1 MTNYKAFTLR
11 IQKAVTIADLKAL
24 EVSLGRLVGTGILR
38 TSEFWKLDDM
48 ILKRIFKLEESIDA
62 L

>member
-11 IQKAVTIADLKAL
+11 IIKAVTIADLKAL
-24 EVSLGRLVGTGILR
+24 EVSLSRLVGTGVI
-38 TSEFWKLDDM
+38 TSSEFWKLDDI
-48 ILKRIFKLEESIDA
+48 ILNRIFKLEGS

>member
-24 EVSLGRLVGTGILR
+24 EVSLGRLVCTGIL
-38 TSEFWKLDDM
+38 TTPEFWKLDDM
-48 ILKRIFKLEESIDA
+48 ILNRIFKLEES
-62 L
+62 LNGL